1 MCKIIIKNSLIW
13 LLPLSIYIFEIVS
26 VCINGATLVNNI
38 CAWVCCLAL
47 FLQIAI
53 PCIIRVCKSEIKY
66 KQAEKELDERIKKF
80 IEND

>member
-13 LLPLSIYIFEIVS
+13 LLPLSIYIFEIVF
-26 VCINGATLVNNI
+26 VCINGATLINNI
-38 CAWVCCLAL
+38 CAWVCCFVL
-47 FLQIAI
+47 FLQTAI

-66 KQAEKELDERIKKF
+66 KQAKEELDERIKQF